1 MLTYSFDATA
11 STHDLLKV
19 GVVEARMYGS
29 QHAHHRVVIEAED
42 RDTAALLAAQMVCCT
57 HGICTGIWDRI

>member
-1 MLTYSFDATA
+1 MVTYSFDTTF

-19 GVVEARMYGS
+19 GITEARLPGS
-29 QHAHHRVVIEAED
+29 QHRHHRVVVAAED